1 MPDPSMD
8 SDISAESGLHACRG
22 DAGPPIQ
29 GQAMVVCFTCFRTGR
44 TPPPAAAAPAGEPDK
59 MLPAGAGLREP
70 LTPRDIAHRRRML
83 DWLRQA

>member
-8 SDISAESGLHACRG
+8 RNISAESGLHACRG

-29 GQAMVVCFTCFRTGR
+29 GQALVVCFTCFRAGR
-44 TPPPAAAAPAGEPDK
+44 TARVAAAPAGEPDET
-59 MLPAGAGLREP
+59 LPAGAGLREP